1 LRHFIFNLLF
11 LTLLSACGK
20 GFEEEETLSFE
31 TIPSGLYTVNFY
43 PLNQRVGPYLGLGK
57 ISHLDN
63 QFWTQIKIYGPSSST
78 MHMQLLHQKAD
89 CPDLSHDL
97 NHDGYLDMT
106 EVFAEAGKILI
117 PLDGNLSSQLK
128 GFTKFPFM
136 KKKRNFYFYSNAADG
151 RMLLR
156 DLRSVEDVS
165 SLHLVKLGALEEINL
180 SQRVIIIYGI
190 PDAHALPQTVKSF
203 GLFTPQAGLPVAC
216 GKISG
221 GASFP
226 FF

>member
-1 LRHFIFNLLF
+1 M
-11 LTLLSACGK
+11 LSACGK
-20 GFEEEETLSFE
+20 GFEEEVTVSFE

-43 PLNQRVGPYLGLGK
+43 PLNQKVGPYFGMGK

-63 QFWTQIKIYGPSSST
+63 QFWTQIKIYGPYSST

-89 CPDLSHDL
+89 CPGLSHDL
-97 NHDGYLDMT
+97 NHDGYLDMA
-106 EVFAEAGKILI
+106 EVFSVAGKILI

-128 GFTKFPFM
+128 GFYQFPFM
-136 KKKRNFYFYSNAADG
+136 KKKRDFYFYSKAADG
-151 RMLLR
+151 RLLLR
-156 DLRSVEDVS
+156 DLRSQEDVS
-165 SLHLVKLGALEEINL
+165 SLHLIKLGALEEINF

-190 PDAHALPQTVKSF
+190 PDAYDLPQSVKSF
-203 GLFTPQAGLPVAC
+203 GPFTPQAGLPIAC

-226 FF
+226 FL